1 MKKLQLLFTS
11 LLLILLL
18 AACGTAEDQNAEPDN
33 TDQET
38 EEETNNIEDESA
50 KENGTQQEENAN
62 QNENQI
68 QYTSNNETRTAE
80 TANVEED
87 LYTIQIMEGYEL
99 TKEEPG
105 KELLFLQDNDAI
117 NMRIEV
123 IPKEEADYD
132 NLVKNTQEMMAAISD
147 YEPFDISEAVKSHPE
162 ISNSIAYI
170 ATIENDEV
178 VGIVYEKGNLLVRLT
193 VYDQKDYDLKDALI
207 KMGLTIKEK

>member
-87 LYTIQIMEGYEL
+87 LYTIQIMEGKHCEIRRFV
-99 TKEEPG
+99 TH
-105 KELLFLQDNDAI
+105 FHFISQQCH
-117 NMRIEV
+117 RV
-123 IPKEEADYD
+123 IFKCY
-132 NLVKNTQEMMAAISD
+132 L
-147 YEPFDISEAVKSHPE
+147 SH
-162 ISNSIAYI
+162 
-170 ATIENDEV
+170 
-178 VGIVYEKGNLLVRLT
+178 
-193 VYDQKDYDLKDALI
+193 
-207 KMGLTIKEK
+207 